1 MLSWSSDMKKFNF
14 FEEKKYKDLSN
25 IQVIEEEDDD
35 DNMKTKNENE
45 IKNKQE
51 IDTININNISISG
64 PREIHAINGL
74 LFINGKLI
82 HDKDGKMIREN
93 LIMKILDNKIIDLYR
108 IFNGVY
114 YRFELKIFK
123 QKPYFIVVGGNF
135 NEFMIDS
142 KLELFMI
149 TSIKFYDATDFIF
162 NKNEKYL
169 PENLSNSKEE
179 PYPKLLIKNIKLIKR
194 LSDEKIMCEV
204 EELSMEGYESF
215 QNINSFAI
223 NSEFTHAAIS
233 LDKGD
238 IILIYAYPNLLE
250 CNNNAIKMVFMPK
263 INTRDKGHVTN
274 LFFTQVNIFNTIKR
288 ILYAST
294 SKIVYYYEWPT
305 KSTFFSSEESN
316 IKLKVLNPGG
326 PGGYSGCIDFK
337 QKYLLLG
344 SANDDFIC
352 EFDNLEI
359 SKTWFFE
366 GKKTHVFYFKDY
378 ILFGVVGER
387 FSSLQVYDKKNS
399 IFIYYKNIRKKII
412 GLCCDENNIYV
423 FYEKSQNYKYI
434 LKLTEKTLKE
444 KIQILFNRKLF
455 DLAVTYAESYNL
467 DKMTLSNLSRI
478 FAEQEYKKENYNT
491 SIQQFIKTIGFYDPS
506 HVIQKFNTKTKIIYL
521 IKYLEKLLD
530 YLEIKNK
537 INEEYENYTALL
549 LNCYILENNIPLF
562 KQYIQKKVINFS
574 NKISKIIID
583 ICLSINEIEF
593 AFNYAKQNKMNIYYI
608 EMLFKLNKKEEA
620 LNFIIDL
627 GKEETNENKN
637 QSQNKSILNHYEV
650 GHINKNTMRNTNAVL
665 CKEMQSIFNKFISYF
680 LEEDNSEK
688 IDSNSLSYRFFEIFM
703 IFIYKNYEIIEEKD
717 MNTLINNFLFYDKY
731 FIMIFDKLVTYP
743 IIFDKNIF
751 HRRIELYL
759 VESENNQN
767 EKEVIYGKLIDLL
780 SNQKY
785 KNIYDFEYLMVL
797 FKYYNFNLGIK
808 FLSEQNITYDD
819 LLLILFDKKEYIK
832 INDLFNK
839 NSPKEKLIWEKC
851 LQFFLQE
858 LKDKNGLQNDLL
870 IKSFQDYL
878 SLLLQKSIIPPIEI
892 LDTINGI
899 NDEIPIDILR
909 DFFLSVIEKE
919 NNDLVNN
926 LVKSKEY
933 EANIQEVDE
942 DIYNMKERP
951 IDVKLTKCDECNL
964 VIDYPVLL
972 FRCGHYYH
980 ILCLSYYFKDLKNA
994 HCPRCFEFR
1003 KKVYT
1008 KSLESEKIYNILNNE
1023 EAFNKELNKY
1033 SNQIDFLNILYSK
1046 GIFKFNKTNKNEIYN
1061 K

>member
-25 IQVIEEEDDD
+25 IQIIEEEDDE
-35 DNMKTKNENE
+35 DNVKTKNENE

-123 QKPYFIVVGGNF
+123 QRPYFIVVGGNF

-204 EELSMEGYESF
+204 NELSMEGYESF

-223 NSEFTHAAIS
+223 NSEFTHVAIS

-294 SKIVYYYEWPT
+294 SKIVYYYEWNT
-305 KSTFFSSEESN
+305 KSSFFSSEESN
-316 IKLKVLNPGG
+316 IRLKVLNPGG

-412 GLCCDENNIYV
+412 GLCCDESNIYV

-478 FAEQEYKKENYNT
+478 FAEQEYKKENYKT

-506 HVIQKFNTKTKIIYL
+506 YVIQKFNTKIKIIYL

-574 NKISKIIID
+574 NKISKRIID

-608 EMLFKLNKKEEA
+608 EMLFKLNRKEEA

-627 GKEETNENKN
+627 GKEETNENNN

-650 GHINKNTMRNTNAVL
+650 GHINKNTMRNTNVVL
-665 CKEMQSIFNKFISYF
+665 CKEMQNIFNKFISYF
-680 LEEDNSEK
+680 LEEDSNDK

-703 IFIYKNYEIIEEKD
+703 IFIYKNNEIIEEKD
-717 MNTLINNFLFYDKY
+717 MNTLMNNFLFYDKY
-731 FIMIFDKLVTYP
+731 FIMIFDKLITYP

-759 VESENNQN
+759 VESENNKN
-767 EKEVIYGKLIDLL
+767 EKEDIYSKIIDLL

-797 FKYYNFNLGIK
+797 FKYYNFNPGIN
-808 FLSEQNITYDD
+808 FLSEQNKIFDD
-819 LLLILFDKKEYIK
+819 LLLILFDKKEYNK
-832 INDLFNK
+832 INDLFDK

-858 LKDKNGLQNDLL
+858 LKNKNGLQKDLL

-878 SLLLQKSIIPPIEI
+878 SLLLKKSIIPPIEI

-899 NDEIPIDILR
+899 NDEIPIDLIR
-909 DFFLSVIEKE
+909 GFLLNVIEKE
-919 NNDLVNN
+919 NSDLVNN

-951 IDVKLTKCDECNL
+951 ITVKLTKCDECNL
-964 VIDYPVLL
+964 TIDYPVLL

>member
-204 EELSMEGYESF
+204 DELSMEGYESF

-412 GLCCDENNIYV
+412 GLCCDESNIYV

-549 LNCYILENNIPLF
+549 LNCYILENNIPFF

-627 GKEETNENKN
+627 GKEETNDNKN

-688 IDSNSLSYRFFEIFM
+688 IDSNSLSYRFFEVFM

-759 VESENNQN
+759 VESENNKN

-785 KNIYDFEYLMVL
+785 KNIYDFEYLMAL

-909 DFFLSVIEKE
+909 DFFF
-919 NNDLVNN
+919 
-926 LVKSKEY
+926 
-933 EANIQEVDE
+933 
-942 DIYNMKERP
+942 
-951 IDVKLTKCDECNL
+951 ECN
-964 VIDYPVLL
+964 
-972 FRCGHYYH
+972 
-980 ILCLSYYFKDLKNA
+980 
-994 HCPRCFEFR
+994 R
-1003 KKVYT
+1003 KGK
-1008 KSLESEKIYNILNNE
+1008 
-1023 EAFNKELNKY
+1023 
-1033 SNQIDFLNILYSK
+1033 
-1046 GIFKFNKTNKNEIYN
+1046 
-1061 K
+1061 